1 MEVWFEPYLFFF
13 ATSIHINAT
22 STQLFSTA
30 NMHGFFD
37 LPLPMHRCWCY

>member
-1 MEVWFEPYLFFF
+1 MVLSHTSFF
-13 ATSIHINAT
+13 ATFIHINAT

-30 NMHGFFD
+30 NMYGFFD